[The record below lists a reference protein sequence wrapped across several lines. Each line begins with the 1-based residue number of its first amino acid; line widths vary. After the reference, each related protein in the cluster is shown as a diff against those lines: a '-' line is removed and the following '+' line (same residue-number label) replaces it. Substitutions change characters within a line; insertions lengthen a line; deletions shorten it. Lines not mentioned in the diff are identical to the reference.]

1 MADTHYYR
9 GVFVTFSPE
18 TLAGNDVYYCYSCI
32 IVGGELDVASNTV
45 YGAEM
50 ILGTWSGSVII
61 LTPSEKIVVGKGEL
75 ADLLNGETSKVY
87 GELKVG
93 Q

>member
-1 MADTHYYR
+1 MTETRFYR

-18 TLAGNDVYYCYSCI
+18 TLASDNVYYCYSCI
-32 IVGGELDVASNTV
+32 VVDGDIDISSNTV
-45 YGAEM
+45 YNARM

-61 LTPSEKIVVGKGEL
+61 ITPEEKIVVGKGEL

-87 GELKVG
+87 GEVG
-93 Q
+93 IE